1 MRHVIG
7 TSSAAAVGTLCILA
21 FVGWTPVPGTAPGA
35 VPAEARGVVPA
46 AAARDGAPCAG
57 AAWPYPPG
65 ACAGSGTAGGPAA
78 RRVRLIAVD
87 AAPGTR

>member
-7 TSSAAAVGTLCILA
+7 TSSGAAVGTLCILA
-21 FVGWTPVPGTAPGA
+21 FVGWTPVAGTARVEAGGGA
-35 VPAEARGVVPA
+35 QAS
-46 AAARDGAPCAG
+46 AAARDGAPCPG

-65 ACAGSGTAGGPAA
+65 ACADTGPVGNPAA